1 VTLRLGPFKLSWLG
15 KDSRK
20 NDPYWD
26 FFINTPPADLANT
39 VTDLIRNAPPG
50 NIFPT
55 KADIHTP
62 EITSSHVKEMARY
75 FGADLVGIAKL
86 PSPLPSP
93 KGRGNSD
100 VSSIDSPLPS
110 AEGRGHPDA
119 ASLAPVLPSPP
130 GRGKGEGLEE
140 YPFAVV
146 CVVRAEHDPRSAQG
160 IGGQVPVQNGLF
172 ITFVLSA
179 WIRELGFHATPAQDP
194 DAEKLAETAGLGKLD
209 AAGRL
214 VTRQY
219 GTQVYVADIIRTDLP
234 LAADGIQT

>member
-1 VTLRLGPFKLSWLG
+1 MTLRLGPFKLSWLE

-39 VTDLIRNAPPG
+39 VTDLVRNAPPG
-50 NIFPT
+50 NVFPT

-93 KGRGNSD
+93 KRKADTNA
-100 VSSIDSPLPS
+100 VSLTPLL
-110 AEGRGHPDA
+110 H
-119 ASLAPVLPSPP
+119 SPP
-130 GRGKGEGLEE
+130 GRGEGEGLIEE

-146 CVVRAEHDPRSAQG
+146 CVVRAEYDPRVSQG

-179 WIRELGFHATPAQDP
+179 WIRELGFHATAAQDP
-194 DAEKLAETAGLGKLD
+194 DAEKLAAIAGLGKLD